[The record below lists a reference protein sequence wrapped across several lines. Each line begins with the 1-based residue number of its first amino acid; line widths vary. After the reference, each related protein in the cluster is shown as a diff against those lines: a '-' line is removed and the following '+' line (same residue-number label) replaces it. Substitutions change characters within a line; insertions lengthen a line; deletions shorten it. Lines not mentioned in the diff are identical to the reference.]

1 MPLRLD
7 IKEVLRKPSERVK
20 SVDLHPTEPWIL
32 AGLYDGNVIIYNIET
47 GKVVKAFEIAPGTPV
62 RCARFVARLS
72 LVVAGSDDFMLRAVN
87 YNTGDKVAEQDAH
100 SDYIRYVEPHP
111 SSGALLTASD
121 DMTLKLWDMGNG
133 FKHIHTFEGHAHFVM
148 MARFNPKDANT
159 FASAS
164 LDRSVKVWTA
174 SGQAHTVEPNFSLDG
189 HERGVNCVDYF
200 HGGDRPYL
208 ISGADDHTLRI
219 WDYQTRSCVTVLE
232 GHSDNISAVL
242 YHPRLPLIASGSED
256 GTIRIWHA
264 ATYKTEATLSYGLD
278 RCWAVGASVGS
289 NRIAMGF
296 DGGCVVATLG
306 DDVPISS
313 MDRSGKL
320 LTADNNQIVF
330 STVRAAFATGGGPA
344 ASAAAAGEAASAAT
358 GPEDGARL
366 ELRSRDMGSIDMYPR
381 ALLHNS
387 NGRFVAALGDNE
399 YVIYTAQALR
409 SKSFGKGRDLAW
421 SAQGSGDYA
430 VLTSSS
436 GVSVFKDFREA
447 FEFRVPFAATKVSGG
462 ALLAVQRNDF
472 VQFWAWDQEMF
483 VMQVDAECLG
493 VHWNESGDFVAIT
506 TPDATYI
513 LEHNKDAVMAASM
526 ATGDDAARIA
536 AEGVDGA
543 LTVVH
548 ELHERIVSAEW
559 AGDCLLFV
567 TSRGKLCYFVGGRTI
582 TVAVLPGPQHILGYL
597 QKDGRVVMQNRS
609 GEIFS
614 YALAWPLLDYQTAV
628 VRRDFDRA
636 NTILPGIPR
645 DQHTRI
651 AKFLEAQGFKEE
663 ALAVST
669 DPEHRFELAIAL
681 NRLDIA
687 HAITTEAAAEA
698 EADEVEVEARWRQL
712 ADLAL
717 SRGDIKLSLEC
728 AKAGKDHPT
737 LLLLYTS
744 LGHAEGLAEL
754 AQDAEAA
761 GRANVALAAR
771 LALSDASGAVDIL
784 RKSGRVAD
792 AAIFAR
798 AHCPSRAAEATSEWI
813 GHLRARAA
821 RGDRGAERAAEAIAN
836 PAEYANLF
844 EGWELALE
852 TEQAVADSGALP
864 CSSAQHATASAMLDA
879 GVNSDEGWAALTALA
894 GGEVAADLAAA
905 EAPEPEDEP
914 EAAPAESPEAPELPT
929 APVASPTSPS
939 PVASSGAGSPGPAA
953 GAAQATDAPVYA
965 PADADVDAAAD
976 DDQDDAAA
984 FDQDDFGDDSA
995 AWQPASPPAAASPS
1009 PAASSPQ
1016 HARVEASSPPRQAA
1030 DVPAA
1035 EPAAAPPAPVEA
1047 PEPAAEEEAIDF
1059 GMDDFATPPGE
1070 REAAP
1075 GEGAAPA
1082 AAAPAADDDFDLDL
1096 DLGDF
1101 E

>member
-1 MPLRLD
+1 M
-7 IKEVLRKPSERVK
+7 
-20 SVDLHPTEPWIL
+20 DLHPTEPWIL

-100 SDYIRYVEPHP
+100 TDYIRYVEPHP

-121 DMTLKLWDMGNG
+121 DMTLKLWDMGSG
-133 FKHIHTFEGHAHFVM
+133 FKHVHTFEGHSHFVM

-278 RCWAVGASVGS
+278 RCWAVGTSAGS

-330 STVRAAFATGGGPA
+330 STVRAAFATGAGPA
-344 ASAAAAGEAASAAT
+344 ASAAAGGEAGGASAAD

-387 NGRFVAALGDNE
+387 NGRFVAAMGDNE

-430 VLTSSS
+430 VLQSSS
-436 GVSVFKDFREA
+436 GVSVFKDFRES
-447 FEFRVPFAATKVSGG
+447 FEFRVPFAATKVTGG
-462 ALLAVQRNDF
+462 ALLAVQRNDL
-472 VQFWAWDQEMF
+472 VQFWSWDQEMF
-483 VMQVDAECLG
+483 VMQVDAECKG

-526 ATGDDAARIA
+526 ASGDDAARIA

-582 TVAVLPGPQHILGYL
+582 TIAVLPAPQHILGYL

-609 GEIFS
+609 GDIFS

-681 NRLDIA
+681 NRLDVA
-687 HAITTEAAAEA
+687 HAITTEAAGEA

-771 LALSDASGAVDIL
+771 LALSDASGAVDVL

-798 AHCPSRAAEATSEWI
+798 AHCPSRAAEATTEWI

-844 EGWELALE
+844 DGWELALE
-852 TEQAVADSGALP
+852 AEQAVADTGALP
-864 CSSAQHATASAMLDA
+864 CSAAQHATASAMLDA
-879 GVNSDEGWAALTALA
+879 GVTSEEGWAALTELA
-894 GGEVAADLAAA
+894 GGEVAVPSAAA
-905 EAPEPEDEP
+905 DDEAEPEEEP
-914 EAAPAESPEAPELPT
+914 EAEPEASPVESPEAPELPA
-929 APVASPTSPS
+929 APMASPTSPS
-939 PVASSGAGSPGPAA
+939 PVGSSGAGTPGPAA
-953 GAAQATDAPVYA
+953 GAAQATDAAADA
-965 PADADVDAAAD
+965 PADDTAGAEED
-976 DDQDDAAA
+976 DDAA
-984 FDQDDFGDDSA
+984 FDQEDFGDESA
-995 AWQPASPPAAASPS
+995 AWKPAPSPAAASPS
-1009 PAASSPQ
+1009 PVASSPQ
-1016 HARVEASSPPRQAA
+1016 RSPVEAASPSRQEAA
-1030 DVPAA
+1030 VPDAV
-1035 EPAAAPPAPVEA
+1035 PAAAPPAPA
-1047 PEPAAEEEAIDF
+1047 DEPTTAAEEEPIDF
-1059 GMDDFATPPGE
+1059 GIDDFGE
-1070 REAAP
+1070 QE
-1075 GEGAAPA
+1075 EEAAPA
-1082 AAAPAADDDFDLDL
+1082 ASPAPAPAGDDDFDLDL